1 MTSTQIVWAVA
12 AAALLFWIVGAYNR
26 LVRLRGEIVRRFPPV
41 DEQFTLRGTLL
52 QQQID
57 ALAPVLPGAAPR
69 IEVTLGQLDPRLRL
83 APCQRIEPYLP
94 NGVRLWGRARIG
106 LRCVDGPTKWNVYLP
121 VTVKVFG
128 QAVVATTGTQVGNVL
143 GQADVTLA
151 EVDLAEDNSPAIADP
166 NLAIGHALNRALRPG
181 QAVRQSDLK
190 PRQWFAAGDTVK
202 VIAQGSGFA
211 VAGEGQALTNGLEGQ
226 MARVR
231 TESGRV
237 VTGVATGDRQ
247 VELSL

>member
-1 MTSTQIVWAVA
+1 MKIAS
-12 AAALLFWIVGAYNR
+12 LR
-26 LVRLRGEIVRRFPPV
+26 LVLLLLAGWLWLLGAPTARAQEAATGLGADLEQQVRH
-41 DEQFTLRGTLL
+41 
-52 QQQID
+52 
-57 ALAPVLPGAAPR
+57 LAEDGSRVPGAAPR